1 MGITSLQHTKMIS
14 ACSHTSNARASML
27 YLFQREER
35 YLTFTRARGNYM
47 VTSSIYMHPSV
58 CRLLG
63 YTDILIVSDKNL
75 TAVHIP
81 PSQSRWGKLHRLPG
95 SGDGHSCGQEIPCS
109 VTWRSIIVFTECACC
124 LSTQRQLNLVHTFIT
139 YFSKLHF
146 NVILPSISQSGRTK
160 ILYVWLVSSM
170 NATSPIHRFNWISDC
185 RNNMSVFSQNRVIGI
200 LWG

>member
-1 MGITSLQHTKMIS
+1 
-14 ACSHTSNARASML
+14 ML

-81 PSQSRWGKLHRLPG
+81 PSQSR
-95 SGDGHSCGQEIPCS
+95 
-109 VTWRSIIVFTECACC
+109 
-124 LSTQRQLNLVHTFIT
+124 
-139 YFSKLHF
+139 
-146 NVILPSISQSGRTK
+146 
-160 ILYVWLVSSM
+160 
-170 NATSPIHRFNWISDC
+170 
-185 RNNMSVFSQNRVIGI
+185 
-200 LWG
+200 